1 MPVQQFVCLTAG
13 QRSGTTAL
21 RSLISETGK
30 FADLGEIFDT
40 AIIGEPHSFFGF
52 CRENRIGFA
61 DILSGPDAD
70 ALCKKYFARLREVAA
85 GRHLLFD
92 VKFNS
97 WGEIRMPWTFM
108 HQEPYFLKQLKW
120 MRAKLIFIWRR
131 DLVGAVISDRL
142 SDSIGKW
149 HNLSSQ
155 DVTAPVRLDP
165 EKLAERAKLLCL
177 SEAYFFET
185 LKPYPGALLVSYEAL
200 FDADGKLA
208 SATAGK
214 ISDLVGEKLTIPAE
228 GLYRRSKIDKYRAVE
243 NYDEVA
249 RAVQA
254 VCDRYRDPVLAR
266 STAI

>member
-1 MPVQQFVCLTAG
+1 MLVQQFVCLTAG

-40 AIIGEPHSFFGF
+40 AIIDEPHSFFGF
-52 CRENRIGFA
+52 CRDNKIGFS
-61 DILSGPDAD
+61 DVLSGPDAD

-131 DLVGAVISDRL
+131 DLAGQVISDRL
-142 SDSIGKW
+142 SDAIGKW
-149 HNLSSQ
+149 HNLSPQ
-155 DVTAPVRLDP
+155 DVKAPVRLDP
-165 EKLAERAKLLCL
+165 EKLAERAKLLCQ
-177 SEAYFFET
+177 SEAYFFEN
-185 LKPYPGALLVSYEAL
+185 LKTYSGALLVSYEQL
-200 FDADGKLA
+200 FDAAGKLGRGTIQ
-208 SATAGK
+208 SV
-214 ISDLVGEKLTIPAE
+214 SDLVGEKLTIPAE
-228 GLYRRSKIDKYRAVE
+228 GLYRRSRIDKRSAVA

-249 RAVQA
+249 QA
-254 VCDRYRDPVLAR
+254 IRVVCDRYRDPFLAR
-266 STAI
+266 NVAI